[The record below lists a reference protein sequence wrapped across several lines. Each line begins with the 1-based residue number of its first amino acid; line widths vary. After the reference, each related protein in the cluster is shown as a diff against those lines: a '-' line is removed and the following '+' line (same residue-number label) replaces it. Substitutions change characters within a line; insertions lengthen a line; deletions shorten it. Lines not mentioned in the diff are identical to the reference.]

1 MPSKTWRLRKAQNH
15 ITIGDAKQG
24 DTAAARRVE
33 LGLGREI
40 ETDELN
46 GAWAFQ
52 PLSLLSSLTTQGKGM
67 HLKLAAHSWG
77 SCTLPWVHGQVQCMV
92 VNGARH

>member
-1 MPSKTWRLRKAQNH
+1 M
-15 ITIGDAKQG
+15 
-24 DTAAARRVE
+24 E

-52 PLSLLSSLTTQGKGM
+52 PLSLLSSLTAQGKGM

-77 SCTLPWVHGQVQCMV
+77 SCTLPWVHGQVQSMV
-92 VNGARH
+92 VNGVPVTSGIPQGSVLGPALFNIFIDDLDKGIEC